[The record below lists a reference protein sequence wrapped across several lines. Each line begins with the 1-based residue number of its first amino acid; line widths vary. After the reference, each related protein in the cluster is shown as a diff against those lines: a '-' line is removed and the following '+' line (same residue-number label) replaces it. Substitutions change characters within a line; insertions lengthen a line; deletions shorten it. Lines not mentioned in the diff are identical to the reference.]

1 MVAIITKY
9 IGPTETRGARIK
21 AYTSN
26 GQSVTIAYPYL
37 AGGDDASHE
46 TAAREL
52 MSKMGLDF
60 EIVQGGTCTGRAFVM
75 LPKNKTIS
83 DKAV

>member
-9 IGPTETRGARIK
+9 IGPTNTRGARIK
-21 AYTSN
+21 AYTGK

-37 AGGDDASHE
+37 AGGDGASHE
-46 TAAREL
+46 TAARAL
-52 MSKMGLDF
+52 MSKMGWDF
-60 EIVQGGTCTGRAFVM
+60 ELVQGGTGTGRAFVM